1 MRALF
6 VTLVALVGFVAA
18 PSFAQS
24 DLDRA
29 KNLATCLEGKYSSL
43 CRRNWLTPE
52 EMQKAEAAERRE
64 NLKTCMSGRYTS
76 LCKKDRLSPNELKE
90 VLLAERRENL
100 KTCMSGRYKSLCKKS
115 LLTELELKH
124 VLAAEVAENL
134 KTCLSGRYPS
144 LCDRALLA
152 PSQLAQTQA
161 AERSAAA
168 VRPQQT
174 RQPPTRLAGRG
185 GGSGCEDGH
194 WIESVS
200 SDGSIIKLED
210 GSVWEVDAGDTVDS
224 ALWLPVSDI
233 IACDNKLI
241 NTDDDE
247 SVSAQRIR

>member
-6 VTLVALVGFVAA
+6 VTLVALVGFLATG
-18 PSFAQS
+18 SFAQS

-43 CRRNWLTPE
+43 CKRRWLTPQE
-52 EMQKAEAAERRE
+52 LQKVEVAERRE

-100 KTCMSGRYKSLCKKS
+100 KTCMSGRYKSLCKKN

-124 VLAAEVAENL
+124 VLVAEAAENL
-134 KTCLSGRYPS
+134 KTCLNGRYPS
-144 LCDRALLA
+144 LCDRALLT
-152 PSQLAQTQA
+152 PQQLAQTQA
-161 AERSAAA
+161 AEKSAAA
-168 VRPQQT
+168 ARPQQT
-174 RQPPTRLAGRG
+174 RRPSTRLAGRG
-185 GGSGCEDGH
+185 GSSGCEDGH

-200 SDGSIIKLED
+200 SDGSIINLED

-233 IACDNKLI
+233 IACDDKLI
-241 NTDDDE
+241 NTDDNE